1 MSARVARRSRRRRR
15 PAVEILLT
23 AKGIAGEV
31 YNCYD
36 RYVSDYEVAEIAKAQ
51 CGSRA
56 EILGK
61 RTVPQH
67 QIVTDK
73 LQRLGMQFG
82 GRPSG
87 ADHPANG
94 GRGVSE

>member
-1 MSARVARRSRRRRR
+1 MAH
-15 PAVEILLT
+15 AVEILLT
-23 AKGIAGEV
+23 AEGVAGEV

-61 RTVPQH
+61 RTAPKH

-82 GRPSG
+82 GQAPLG
-87 ADHPANG
+87 ADHPANV
-94 GRGVSE
+94 GRGMSE